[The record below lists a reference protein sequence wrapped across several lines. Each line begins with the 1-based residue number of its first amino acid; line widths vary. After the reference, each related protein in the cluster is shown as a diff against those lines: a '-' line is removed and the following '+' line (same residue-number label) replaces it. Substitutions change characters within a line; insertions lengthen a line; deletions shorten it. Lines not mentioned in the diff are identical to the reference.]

1 MHKDHANLPY
11 DWCAITALGSFDC
24 TKGGHLIF
32 WELGLVIQFPPGST
46 IFIPSA
52 SVTHSN
58 TPIASGEKHFSMT
71 QYTAGSIFRWVDHGF
86 KSDKDYYASLTKEGQ
101 KKVGNVTGYPGVFQG
116 NPHPYPS
123 KPAPAS
129 TGAGFHRYG

>member
-11 DWCAITALGSFDC
+11 GWCAITALGSFDC
-24 TKGGHLIF
+24 TRGGHLIF
-32 WELGLVIQFPPGST
+32 WELGLVIQFPPGSA

-58 TPIASGEKHFSMT
+58 TPIASGEKHFSMI

-86 KSDKDYYASLTKEGQ
+86 KSDKDYYASLTEEGQ
-101 KKVGNVTGYPGVFQG
+101 KKDQEETQNRLKMGLSLFSKVGEFKA
-116 NPHPYPS
+116 S
-123 KPAPAS
+123 KV
-129 TGAGFHRYG
+129 